1 MFDRVGSIEFD
12 ADKADAETVF
22 EAAIEAGAA
31 DVESSEDGHEIICA
45 MEDLHTVVAA
55 LEASLG
61 EPRAATIIWRPQND
75 IAIDGET
82 AEKALKLMDA
92 LDDVDDVQN
101 VSANFDIA
109 DDVMEKLSV

>member
-1 MFDRVGSIEFD
+1 
-12 ADKADAETVF
+12 
-22 EAAIEAGAA
+22 
-31 DVESSEDGHEIICA
+31 
-45 MEDLHTVVAA
+45 AA

-61 EPRAATIIWRPQND
+61 EPRAAMIIWRPQND
-75 IAIDGET
+75 IAVEGET
-82 AEKALKLMDA
+82 AEKALKLMEA